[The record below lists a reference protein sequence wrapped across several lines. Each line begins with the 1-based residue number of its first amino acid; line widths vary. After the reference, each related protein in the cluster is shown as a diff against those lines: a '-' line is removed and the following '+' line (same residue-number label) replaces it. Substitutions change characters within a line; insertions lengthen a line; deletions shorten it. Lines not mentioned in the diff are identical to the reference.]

1 MLLLPVCVFVSLLQ
15 HLDDLRQ
22 QVSRVSGA
30 QQVQQNLLA
39 IFVTDD
45 LLQRR
50 QDLLNRWESGETRV

>member
-22 QVSRVSGA
+22 QMSRVSGA